1 MVAGGRR
8 ADGFV
13 AAACGRY
20 GSEQANKQDSA
31 LTQPPTE
38 VWREAATRRSST
50 GHLIRQTDQ
59 SGEGS

>member
-1 MVAGGRR
+1 MASSRQPAAGM
-8 ADGFV
+8 
-13 AAACGRY
+13 AASRP
-20 GSEQANKQDSA
+20 NKQDSA

-59 SGEGS
+59 SES